1 MAGRDMMAAIQRF
14 EPAGRR
20 YGAYRALARAGL
32 ACRQRRQERI
42 ALLVSTKDML
52 EKAHAEGYAIP
63 SPDYVDSNS
72 VRAFAQVAEELHA
85 PLILSFAEVHLEQM
99 SVEEAALLGTYY
111 ARTCDV
117 PIALHLD
124 HGVHFDVIE
133 ASIRQGFT
141 SVMID
146 ASSEELDE
154 NIRRTKEVV
163 ELAHAHGVTVEAE
176 IGHVGTEEEGNPHAL
191 SENVYTEVVAAKAL
205 VDATSV
211 DSLAVSIGTKHGS
224 YKGEPH
230 INFER
235 LAELNEALGIPL
247 VLHGGS
253 GSGDENLAR
262 CAQGGV
268 AKVNLYTDF
277 IVAARD
283 AVYEQ
288 HPDNW
293 VKLLN
298 AGDAAMKDVLRH
310 YYRVLRYAG

>member
-1 MAGRDMMAAIQRF
+1 M
-14 EPAGRR
+14 
-20 YGAYRALARAGL
+20 
-32 ACRQRRQERI
+32 
-42 ALLVSTKDML
+42 LVTTKDML
-52 EKAHAEGYAIP
+52 DRAFAEGYAIP

-72 VRAFAQVAEELHA
+72 VRAYAQVAGEFHA
-85 PLILSFAEVHLEQM
+85 PLILSFAEVHLEQL
-99 SVEEAALLGTYY
+99 SIEEAALLGTFY
-111 ARTCDV
+111 AERTDA

-124 HGVHFDVIE
+124 HGVHMDVIE
-133 ASIRQGFT
+133 EAIARGFT

-146 ASSEELDE
+146 ASSEDLSE
-154 NIRRTKEVV
+154 NIRRTKAVV
-163 ELAHAHGVTVEAE
+163 DLAHAHGVTVEAE

-191 SENVYTEVVAAKAL
+191 SENVYTEVAAAKEL
-205 VDATSV
+205 VDATGV
-211 DSLAVSIGTKHGS
+211 DSLAVSIGTKHGA

-235 LAELNEALGIPL
+235 LAELKAALDIPL

-253 GSGDENLAR
+253 GSGDDNLAR

-283 AVYEQ
+283 AVYDQ

-298 AGDAAMKDVLRH
+298 VGDEAMKRVLRH
-310 YYRVLRYAG
+310 YYRVLRCVG

>member
-1 MAGRDMMAAIQRF
+1 M
-14 EPAGRR
+14 
-20 YGAYRALARAGL
+20 
-32 ACRQRRQERI
+32 
-42 ALLVSTKDML
+42 LVSTKDML

-111 ARTCDV
+111 ARTCDA

-124 HGVHFDVIE
+124 HGAHFDVIE

-191 SENVYTEVVAAKAL
+191 SENVYTEVAAAKAL
-205 VDATSV
+205 VDATGV

-253 GSGDENLAR
+253 GSGDKNLAR

-298 AGDAAMKDVLRH
+298 TGDAAMKDVLRH
-310 YYRVLRYAG
+310 YYRVLRCAG

>member
-1 MAGRDMMAAIQRF
+1 M
-14 EPAGRR
+14 
-20 YGAYRALARAGL
+20 
-32 ACRQRRQERI
+32 
-42 ALLVSTKDML
+42 LVTTKDML
-52 EKAHAEGYAIP
+52 DKAFAEGYAIP

-72 VRAFAQVAEELHA
+72 VRAYAQVAGEFHA

-99 SVEEAALLGTYY
+99 SIEEAALLGKFY
-111 ARTCDV
+111 AERIDA

-124 HGVHFDVIE
+124 HGVHMDVIE
-133 ASIRQGFT
+133 ESIARGFT

-146 ASSEELDE
+146 ASSEDLSE
-154 NIRRTKEVV
+154 NIRRTKAVV
-163 ELAHAHGVTVEAE
+163 DLAHAHNVTVEAE

-191 SENVYTEVVAAKAL
+191 SENVYTEVAAAKEL
-205 VDATSV
+205 VEATGV
-211 DSLAVSIGTKHGS
+211 DSLAVSIGTKHGA

-235 LAELNEALGIPL
+235 LAELKAALNIPL

-288 HPDNW
+288 RPDNW

-298 AGDAAMKDVLRH
+298 TGDEAMKAVLRH
-310 YYRVLRYAG
+310 YYRVLRCVK